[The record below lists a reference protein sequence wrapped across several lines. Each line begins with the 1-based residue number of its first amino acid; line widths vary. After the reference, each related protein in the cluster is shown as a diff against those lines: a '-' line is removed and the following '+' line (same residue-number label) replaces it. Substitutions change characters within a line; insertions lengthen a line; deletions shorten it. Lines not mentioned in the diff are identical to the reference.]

1 MAFTYSV
8 MLDLTE
14 RNVLVVGAGKVAVRK
29 VKRLL
34 KSGAKITVVAP
45 NSSED
50 LLALA
55 QCQMIAYI
63 KRPFDLKDIVEL
75 EPFLVFAATDNPVL
89 NETIA
94 QYCATNN
101 ILVNAITDPING
113 NFSVQ
118 AEIKKRNYAVSIST
132 FGHGPG
138 FSKAMREYLEP
149 VLDDRLDLAVDVYIG
164 IRQWLFETQDNTDLR
179 IACMRRLT
187 LKKICSMIDEGTTNY
202 DELLEKVKEWLFC
215 SLD

>member
-94 QYCATNN
+94 QYCTTNN

-118 AEIKKRNYAVSIST
+118 AEIKKRNYTVSIST

>member
-118 AEIKKRNYAVSIST
+118 AEIKKRNYAISIST

>member
-45 NSSED
+45 NSSGD

-94 QYCATNN
+94 QYCTTNN

>member
-118 AEIKKRNYAVSIST
+118 AEIKKRNYAISIST

-187 LKKICSMIDEGTTNY
+187 LKEICSMIDEGTTNY

>member
-94 QYCATNN
+94 QYCTTNN

-179 IACMRRLT
+179 IAHMRRLT
-187 LKKICSMIDEGTTNY
+187 LKEICSMIDEGTTNY

>member
-94 QYCATNN
+94 QYCTTNN

-132 FGHGPG
+132 FGYGPG

>member
-14 RNVLVVGAGKVAVRK
+14 RRVLVAGAGQVAFRK
-29 VKRLL
+29 VKRLV
-34 KSGAKITVVAP
+34 KSGAKITVIAP
-45 NSSED
+45 NPCED
-50 LLALA
+50 IFDLA
-55 QCQMIAYI
+55 QRQLISYE
-63 KRPFDLKDIVEL
+63 KRPFDLNDIVEFS
-75 EPFLVFAATDNPVL
+75 PFLVFAATDNPAL
-89 NETIA
+89 NEKIA
-94 QYCATNN
+94 QYCTANN
-101 ILVNAITDPING
+101 ILVNAITDPANG

-118 AEIKKRNYAVSIST
+118 AEIKKKNYAVSIST

-138 FSKAMREYLEP
+138 FSKAMREYLESD
-149 VLDDRLDLAVDVYIG
+149 LDDRLDLAVDIYIG
-164 IRQWLFETQDNTDLR
+164 IRQWLFETQEDSDFR
-179 IACMRRLT
+179 VACMRRLS

>member
-118 AEIKKRNYAVSIST
+118 AEIKKKNYAISIST

-187 LKKICSMIDEGTTNY
+187 LKEICSMIDEGTTNY

>member
-94 QYCATNN
+94 QYCTTNN

>member
-187 LKKICSMIDEGTTNY
+187 LKEICSMIDEGTTNY

>member
-94 QYCATNN
+94 QYCTTNN

-179 IACMRRLT
+179 IAYMRRLT
-187 LKKICSMIDEGTTNY
+187 LKEICSMIDEGTTNY

>member
-55 QCQMIAYI
+55 QRQMIAYI
-63 KRPFDLKDIVEL
+63 KRPFDLKDIAEL
-75 EPFLVFAATDNPVL
+75 APFLVFAATDNPVL

-94 QYCATNN
+94 QYCTTNN

-187 LKKICSMIDEGTTNY
+187 LKEICSMIDEGTTNY